1 MRSLDIASTGML
13 AQQRNVEVISNNLAN
28 MNTTAFQRRRTEFHD
43 LIYQDLRRVGST
55 SSDAGNV
62 VPTGVQLG
70 LGVKMAAVYR
80 IHEQGN
86 LTATD
91 NTFDMAVQGK
101 GFFQVLQPT
110 GETAYTRD
118 GTFQLNQDGEIVTH
132 DGYPL
137 QPGITV
143 PQQAIDVTINASGEV
158 LAKIEG
164 QVALQNL
171 GQIQIA
177 TFQNEPG
184 LQAIGDNLL
193 LETPASGSAVTGNP
207 GTVGF
212 GSLLCGVFLGGA
224 DCLLGGDDGFGQGDT
239 STNGSLGCGVDGVCV
254 DGGGTHELRAFQVA
268 RTVGNIGATSSVGT
282 RIGA

>member
-13 AQQRNVEVISNNLAN
+13 AQQRNVEVVSNNLAN

-55 SSDAGNV
+55 SSDTGTV

-91 NTFDMAVQGK
+91 NTFDLAIQGK
-101 GFFQVLQPT
+101 GFFQIELPT
-110 GETAYTRD
+110 GETAYSRD
-118 GTFQLNQDGEIVTH
+118 GTFQLNQNGEIVTH

-137 QPGITV
+137 EPGITV
-143 PQQAIDVTINASGEV
+143 PQNAIDVTINASGEV

-164 QVALQNL
+164 QVQMQNV
-171 GQIQIA
+171 GQIQLA
-177 TFQNEPG
+177 NFQNPAG
-184 LQAIGDNLL
+184 LHAKGDNLL
-193 LETPASGSAVTGNP
+193 LETPASGSPITGNP
-207 GTVGF
+207 QEEGY
-212 GSLLCGVFLGGA
+212 GSLLQGFLETSNVNA
-224 DCLLGGDDGFGQGDT
+224 VEEISQLISAQRAYEMNSKVIQTSDEMLGT
-239 STNGSLGCGVDGVCV
+239 LT
-254 DGGGTHELRAFQVA
+254 TLR
-268 RTVGNIGATSSVGT
+268 
-282 RIGA
+282 